1 MEWRI
6 ARRGDAPADRPMPAV
21 AGPRRFNALSRFCRN
36 RGANPLPIM
45 DELGLAE
52 FQAASKVQM
61 DDGVNFLQEM
71 IAYRSIGDATQ
82 TVSDRTGVAAP
93 DGHDGLLRHL
103 LFLRRREGVAP
114 AAGS

>member
-1 MEWRI
+1 
-6 ARRGDAPADRPMPAV
+6 
-21 AGPRRFNALSRFCRN
+21 
-36 RGANPLPIM
+36 
-45 DELGLAE
+45 
-52 FQAASKVQM
+52 M

-82 TVSDRTGVAAP
+82 TVSDRTGVPAP

-114 AAGS
+114 AAGSQQPARRRSQRPVPARPGTCARLASAERSA